1 MLNLKLIYK
10 SKQKNR
16 MLRTSPLG
24 EVLIELSEIDST
36 NNYAMRLINEGMA
49 EHGMTIRSDFQTT
62 GKGQHGNSWQAEE
75 RKNLLFTTILDTK
88 GFQLQDQFLLNAFA
102 CLSVAD
108 YLMTNAGIRNV
119 TIKWPND
126 IYAENKKIA
135 GILIENII
143 RGSTWTHAII
153 GIGLNVNQTYFP
165 DMHWATSMQL
175 ETGKTVKINLLM
187 RELLKSM
194 NIYYKKFQSNPL
206 SLLPLYNALLYRI
219 TKEMTFMRNHEMHKG
234 VVMGVDTSGFLKM
247 SVDGT
252 IKSFKHKEIE
262 LILG

>member
-1 MLNLKLIYK
+1 
-10 SKQKNR
+10 
-16 MLRTSPLG
+16 
-24 EVLIELSEIDST
+24 
-36 NNYAMRLINEGMA
+36 
-49 EHGMTIRSDFQTT
+49 MTIRSDFQTT
-62 GKGQHGNSWQAEE
+62 GKGKHGNSWQAEE

-88 GFQLQDQFLLNAFA
+88 GFQLHDQFLLNAFA

-108 YLMTNAGIRNV
+108 YLMTNADIRNV

-187 RELLKSM
+187 KELLKSM
-194 NIYYKKFQSNPL
+194 NIHFTLVVIRMTVFLATETNTSH
-206 SLLPLYNALLYRI
+206 LLVLHRY
-219 TKEMTFMRNHEMHKG
+219 
-234 VVMGVDTSGFLKM
+234 LKM
-247 SVDGT
+247 YHSHLFILT
-252 IKSFKHKEIE
+252 KSRKDT
-262 LILG
+262 